1 MRVGTRHV
9 VSAVAVG
16 GLWLCL
22 HKSFILLENV
32 YVVPHLKRNLISI
45 KCLLEQT
52 YSLTFNVNKVFIY
65 KNGVEVCSAKLE
77 DNLYVLSSLTSKA
90 LLSTEM
96 FKTAVT
102 QNKRLKISPKENAH
116 LWHLRLGHIN
126 LNRIE
131 KLVKNG
137 LLSELEEHSLP
148 VCASCLE
155 GKMTKKP
162 FTGKR
167 HRAKE
172 PLELVHSD
180 LEEGLNI

>member
-1 MRVGTRHV
+1 M
-9 VSAVAVG
+9 
-16 GLWLCL
+16 
-22 HKSFILLENV
+22 
-32 YVVPHLKRNLISI
+32 KRNLISI